1 MCRSWRLG
9 VGGIALLA
17 TTTCAGAPLTRL
29 PGERPPGGE
38 HWESRLDAAHPLTG
52 VVWDV
57 NGHRRASEAELVARV
72 QSSDVVL
79 VGETHDNPDH
89 HRLEARLLGAFAE
102 RHTTPA
108 VVFEMLDREQQPI
121 VDATLRLRPDD
132 VDGLARAVGWASSG
146 WPAWSMYRRVF
157 QAAVVA
163 NAVVLAG
170 GIGRDAA
177 MRIARDGPASY
188 DPDLNQAFS
197 LHDPAPAD
205 VDAAMRREMGE
216 SHCGLVPDEML
227 EPMVLVQRTRDALL
241 AARLHEGASRGHGAL
256 LVAGTGHV
264 RRDRGVPAQ
273 LARVYGI
280 DSLSVGLLEARAGAP
295 TPDEYVQSFEAKRL
309 PFDYVWFTPR
319 ANDIDHCAELREHMK
334 APARRE

>member
-1 MCRSWRLG
+1 M
-9 VGGIALLA
+9 LLA
-17 TTTCAGAPLTRL
+17 TTTCAGPRAA
-29 PGERPPGGE
+29 RPPGEGPPRAE
-38 HWESRLDAAHPLTG
+38 HWESGLDAAHPLIG

-57 NGHRRASEAELVARV
+57 NGHRWASEAELVARV
-72 QSSDVVL
+72 QRSDVVL

-89 HRLEARLLGAFAE
+89 HRLEARLLAAFAA

-121 VDATLRLRPDD
+121 VDATLRSRPDD
-132 VDGLARAVGWASSG
+132 VDALARAVGWASSG
-146 WPAWSMYRRVF
+146 WPAWSLYRPVF
-157 QAAVVA
+157 QAAVTA

-188 DPDLNQAFS
+188 DPGLDQAFS
-197 LHDPAPAD
+197 LHEPAPAE
-205 VDAAMRREMGE
+205 VDSAMRREMGE
-216 SHCGLVPDEML
+216 AHCGLVPDEML

-256 LVAGTGHV
+256 LIAGTGHV

-273 LARVYGI
+273 LARLYGI
-280 DSLSVGLLEARAGAP
+280 ESLSVGLLEARASAP
-295 TPDEYVQSFEAKRL
+295 TPDEYARSFDAKRL
-309 PFDYVWFTPR
+309 PFDYVWFTLR

>member
-1 MCRSWRLG
+1 M
-9 VGGIALLA
+9 GGIVLLA
-17 TTTCAGAPLTRL
+17 TTTCAGAPAA
-29 PGERPPGGE
+29 RPPGDRPPSGE
-38 HWESRLDAAHPLTG
+38 HWESTLDAAHPLIG
-52 VVWDV
+52 AVWDV
-57 NGHRRASEAELVARV
+57 AGHRRASEAELFARV

-102 RHTTPA
+102 GHTTPA

-121 VDATLRLRPDD
+121 VDATLRPWPAD
-132 VDGLARAVGWASSG
+132 VDALARAVGWASSG
-146 WPAWSMYRRVF
+146 WPSWSMYRPVF
-157 QAAVVA
+157 QAAVAA

-170 GIGRDAA
+170 GIGRAAA

-188 DPDLNQAFS
+188 DPALDRAFS
-197 LHDPAPAD
+197 LHEPALPD
-205 VDAAMRREMGE
+205 VEAAMRREMAE

-264 RRDRGVPAQ
+264 RRDRAVPAQ

-280 DSLSVGLLEARAGAP
+280 ESLSVGLLEARASAP
-295 TPDEYVQSFEAKRL
+295 TPEEYVQGFGAKRL